1 MMAKQIKALE
11 LHYPMVQFLMIHVTV
26 ITKTLPTEMKT
37 TVVCKCPEKFCLFCI
52 HAPELPK
59 LIKFGIRNKHS
70 CYTTVQYVH
79 VGKCLILKI
88 VHSMFGNF
96 GSNWPDQKMAQLH
109 V

>member
-1 MMAKQIKALE
+1 MAKQIKALE

-26 ITKTLPTEMKT
+26 ITKTLKWRLQWFVNAQKSFAFFAYMHLNCQE
-37 TVVCKCPEKFCLFCI
+37 
-52 HAPELPK
+52 

-79 VGKCLILKI
+79 AGKCLILKI

>member
-1 MMAKQIKALE
+1 
-11 LHYPMVQFLMIHVTV
+11 MVQFLMIHVTV

-88 VHSMFGNF
+88 VHSMIGNF